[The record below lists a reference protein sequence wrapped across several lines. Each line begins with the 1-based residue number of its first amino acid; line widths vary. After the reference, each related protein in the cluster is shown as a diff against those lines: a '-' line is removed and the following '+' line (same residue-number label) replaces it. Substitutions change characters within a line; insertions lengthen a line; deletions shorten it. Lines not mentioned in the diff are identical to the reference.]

1 MALPVYQIMA
11 QLQQGVNAKGAEA
24 EEKEDEAVDE
34 EAEAVEKGDKAVED
48 EAEAVE
54 KGDKE
59 VDDEAEMMKEMKL
72 EIVDGEKEG
81 SRWLIVDD
89 LHICYQNNVK
99 GKKERTGDGR
109 STASGGNARRGDTW
123 VVLFRSSRLFRKTGL
138 PSKLYR

>member
-1 MALPVYQIMA
+1 MALPVHQIMA
-11 QLQQGVNAKGAEA
+11 QLQEGVNAKGAEA
-24 EEKEDEAVDE
+24 EEKGDETMDD
-34 EAEAVEKGDKAVED
+34 EAEAVEKGDKAV
-48 EAEAVE
+48 
-54 KGDKE
+54 
-59 VDDEAEMMKEMKL
+59 DDEAEMMNAEAEDRVLSDIKL
-72 EIVDGEKEG
+72 EIVNGEKDG